1 MRQVSQ
7 QRYGNFPNQI
17 IFSHQVFEQ
26 AIFTEGK
33 KILRKQNTLY
43 HARIRMSEKE
53 NFEILKHLRKILLEE
68 RTNTM
73 LVQNTPDRSFP
84 W

>member
-68 RTNTM
+68 RTNTV
-73 LVQNTPDRSFP
+73 L
-84 W
+84 